1 MSKLLIRLTVVGVA
15 LYLVVCYVIAILFGI
30 DIWSQTYYLLFELC
44 VCLCI
49 SKQGVYHCKYIKYT
63 AYSIFVYDTLNCIDT
78 AFDIFPTNFIIF
90 IPPIIIAIG
99 LLTTTTLAIR
109 HYHRVKKLKR
119 QWNRLNQ
126 SHLSSKKSE
135 ESSQTASDESTTTNA
150 TKTTHTA

>member
-49 SKQGVYHCKYIKYT
+49 SKQGVYHCKFIKYT
-63 AYSIFVYDTLNCIDT
+63 AYSIFVYDTLNCLDT

-90 IPPIIIAIG
+90 IPPIIISLG

-109 HYHRVKKLKR
+109 HYIKVRKTKRRAKLQR
-119 QWNRLNQ
+119 QTFPQANIR
-126 SHLSSKKSE
+126 
-135 ESSQTASDESTTTNA
+135 NA
-150 TKTTHTA
+150 

>member
-15 LYLVVCYVIAILFGI
+15 LYLAICYSVAMVFGI

-63 AYSIFVYDTLNCIDT
+63 AYGIFLSDSIVCIDNIT
-78 AFDIFPTNFIIF
+78 NIFHKPYFAF
-90 IPPIIIAIG
+90 IPLTIIAIG

-109 HYHRVKKLKR
+109 HYHKVRKLKR

-126 SHLSSKKSE
+126 SPQSSKKYE
-135 ESSQTASDESTTTNA
+135 ESSQTESDASTTTNA
-150 TKTTHTA
+150 TKDTHTA